1 MSGRKCDISSLP
13 IKQQEEI
20 LRIVGEKPNRMVDI
34 SGLDED
40 LQHEINKV
48 LLSKEINLVRQG
60 LKELKKRKDG

>member
-1 MSGRKCDISSLP
+1 MSGRKFDISSLP

-48 LLSKEINLVRQG
+48 LLKDEIDIVRRF
-60 LKELKKRKDG
+60 LKQKKQVQK